1 MAGRGI
7 FLFARQVRKV
17 DFPIS
22 ISRTGVASEPVRINP
37 SMPAK
42 YSVQQC
48 QRFRLQHAANEAFA
62 VHEQQAKRGLDIDH
76 LGSSPLG
83 YFHLRLSIN
92 GRCWLKIGNRQWGAM
107 LRDTSRHVGSTR
119 KNARF
124 MTWAWNKIQPKKPP
138 LRPGFGYTP
147 SAKDGTRAKRH
158 VPPIRRR
165 TRDEDGTGTDAV

>member
-1 MAGRGI
+1 
-7 FLFARQVRKV
+7 
-17 DFPIS
+17 
-22 ISRTGVASEPVRINP
+22 
-37 SMPAK
+37 MPAK

-138 LRPGFGYTP
+138 LRPRLRVYAIGQGWHEGKTTC
-147 SAKDGTRAKRH
+147 SADPTANSGRGRNW
-158 VPPIRRR
+158 
-165 TRDEDGTGTDAV
+165 D

>member
-1 MAGRGI
+1 
-7 FLFARQVRKV
+7 
-17 DFPIS
+17 
-22 ISRTGVASEPVRINP
+22 
-37 SMPAK
+37 MPAK

-48 QRFRLQHAANEAFA
+48 QRFRLQHAAKEAFA

-83 YFHLRLSIN
+83 YFHLHLSIN
-92 GRCWLKIGNRQWGAM
+92 GRCWLKIGNRQWGVM

-138 LRPGFGYTP
+138 LRPGLGIRHRPRIRMARGQNDMFRRSDGELGTRTELGLTP
-147 SAKDGTRAKRH
+147 S
-158 VPPIRRR
+158 
-165 TRDEDGTGTDAV
+165 E